1 MDNSGLVRV
10 RTMMSMSRRD
20 LMKGAAAL
28 GVIAATRST
37 SQGRSGRRRRFDVR
51 LAGL

>member
-1 MDNSGLVRV
+1 
-10 RTMMSMSRRD
+10 MSRRN

-28 GVIAATRST
+28 GAIGATAVDQQARI
-37 SQGRSGRRRRFDVR
+37 GRRRRFDVR